1 MKNAPDH
8 MEILMEYLSCFLD
21 DDCNGLIDEVHLTAN
36 IESTD
41 HDVEIV
47 QFFERKK
54 SDFLKAF
61 TPAFARQFLVV
72 FLQMP
77 KSAQKKVAKSMFI
90 DYLLDISLEDTFF
103 HRTILVS
110 FCAVMTVKFLIYR
123 IYKFYITW

>member
-1 MKNAPDH
+1 
-8 MEILMEYLSCFLD
+8 MEILIDDLSCFLG
-21 DDCNGLIDEVHLTAN
+21 DDCNGLINEVHLTAN

-41 HDVEIV
+41 HDLEIV

-61 TPAFARQFLVV
+61 TPAFARQFLIV

-110 FCAVMTVKFLIYR
+110 YCAAVVVKYLICR
-123 IYKFYITW
+123 IYKIY